1 MANWQHCPAVEQD
14 AQRNGGLWVFKG
26 TDVPLYR
33 LYETLASGMTVRDF
47 AERFGVEFE
56 QAAAALEYQA
66 DELHDYRLDYPG
78 LVPYARNPRIENAG
92 PDDAMWRNCSLVEQ
106 ATGRLGGAWVFK
118 HTRLALYVLYY
129 HLAGGSTIEEFDEW
143 FGMNPRN
150 VVAVLEHEA
159 TELRQAWSAYADIV

>member
-1 MANWQHCPAVEQD
+1 MANWQHCPAVERD
-14 AQRNGGLWVFKG
+14 AGRQGGLWVFTG

-33 LYETLASGMTVRDF
+33 LYDHLAAGGTVDSF
-47 AERFGVEFE
+47 AQQCGVDARH
-56 QAAAALEYQA
+56 AAAALNYEA

-78 LVPYARNPRIENAG
+78 PVPFARNPHTENAA
-92 PDDAMWRNCSLVEQ
+92 PHDAMWRICSLVEQ

-118 HTRLALYVLYY
+118 DTRLALYVLHY

-150 VVAVLEHEA
+150 VMAVLKHEA
-159 TELRQAWSAYADIV
+159 NELREARSAYADIV

>member
-1 MANWQHCPAVEQD
+1 MANWRHCPEVELQP
-14 AQRNGGLWVFKG
+14 QQSGGLLVFKG

-33 LYETLASGMTVRDF
+33 LYETLAAGAPVADF
-47 AERFGVEFE
+47 AQQYGVGVA

-78 LVPYARNPRIENAG
+78 PVPYARNPRTGNAA

-106 ATGRLGGAWVFK
+106 AEGRLGGAWVFK

-159 TELRQAWSAYADIV
+159 KELREAWSAYADIV

>member
-1 MANWQHCPAVEQD
+1 MANWEHCPAVERDNDQD
-14 AQRNGGLWVFKG
+14 GGLWVFKG
-26 TDVPLYR
+26 NGAPLYL
-33 LYETLASGMTVRDF
+33 LYEHLAAGGAVSSF
-47 AERFGVEFE
+47 AEQHDVDAK
-56 QAAAALEYQA
+56 QAAAALNYEA

-78 LVPYARNPRIENAG
+78 PVPFARNPHTENAA

-118 HTRLALYVLYY
+118 RTRLALYVLHY

-143 FGMNPRN
+143 FGMDPVN

-159 TELRQAWSAYADIV
+159 KALREARPAYADII

>member
-1 MANWQHCPAVEQD
+1 MANWQHCPAVERHT
-14 AQRNGGLWVFKG
+14 QRNGGLWVFTG

-33 LYETLASGMTVRDF
+33 LYESLASGMTVGDF
-47 AERFGVEFE
+47 AERFGVGIE
-56 QAAAALEYQA
+56 QAVEALQYQA
-66 DELHDYRLDYPG
+66 DELHDYRLDYLGP
-78 LVPYARNPRIENAG
+78 VPYARAPRTENAA

-106 ATGRLGGAWVFK
+106 AGGRLGGAWVFK

-150 VVAVLEHEA
+150 VAAVLEHEA
-159 TELRQAWSAYADIV
+159 KELREAWSAYADIV